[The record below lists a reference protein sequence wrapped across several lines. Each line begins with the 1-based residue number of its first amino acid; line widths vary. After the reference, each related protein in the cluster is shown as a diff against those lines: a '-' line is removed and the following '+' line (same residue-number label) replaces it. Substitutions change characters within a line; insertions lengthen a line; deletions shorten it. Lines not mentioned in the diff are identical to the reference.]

1 MANRSKI
8 HINAAQ
14 KLYPTG
20 DLYGI
25 FFEDINH
32 AADGGLY
39 ALLSNTSNTDA
50 SYVLNRFKE
59 AGYDS
64 CVVEEIDL

>member
-1 MANRSKI
+1 MQKAGDELSKMMRQSDFI
-8 HINAAQ
+8 GQ
-14 KLYPTG
+14 L
-20 DLYGI
+20 
-25 FFEDINH
+25 
-32 AADGGLY
+32 ADGGLY

-50 SYVLNRFKE
+50 SFVLNRFKD

>member
-1 MANRSKI
+1 MKI
-8 HINAAQ
+8 TDKKGVKVTPEMIG
-14 KLYPTG
+14 L
-20 DLYGI
+20 
-25 FFEDINH
+25 FFEDINF

-50 SYVLNRFKE
+50 SFVLNRFKD

-64 CVVEEIDL
+64 CVVEDIDL